1 MSNEFAYSG
10 EELDLFAAATHWK
23 SYWRSHIAQFVR
35 GNVLEVGAGVGTNT
49 RLLHDEKVRRWV
61 CLEPDPKLAERLRE
75 AIVSLPAG
83 ARCEVVVG
91 TLARL
96 SQTDRFDSILFL
108 DVLEHIEDDKAE
120 LARAADHLEPAGTL
134 VVLTPAHPWLFSRF
148 DEAIGH
154 YRRYTKATLE
164 KVAPKGLK
172 LELLFYLDSVGLL
185 ASLAN
190 RFLLNSGKPTSGQIT
205 LWDRVLVPCSRWLDP
220 LLRYSAGKSILG
232 VWRKTP

>member
-1 MSNEFAYSG
+1 MRNDFAYSG
-10 EELDLFAAATHWK
+10 NELDVFAAAGHWK

-35 GNVLEVGAGVGTNT
+35 GSVLEVGAGVGTNT
-49 RLLHDEKVRRWV
+49 RLLYGEGVRRWV

-75 AIVSLPAG
+75 AMVGLPAG

-96 SQTDRFDSILFL
+96 SQADRFDSILYL
-108 DVLEHIEDDKAE
+108 DVLEHIEDDNAE
-120 LARAADHLEPAGTL
+120 LARAAEHLEPAGTL

-154 YRRYTKATLE
+154 HRRYTKATLE
-164 KVAPKGLK
+164 RVAPKGLE

-190 RFLLNSGKPTSGQIT
+190 RLLLKSGTPTSGQIT

-220 LLRYSAGKSILG
+220 LLGYSAGKSILG
-232 VWRKTP
+232 VWRRAP